1 MTPERRAA
9 AAEMACRT
17 EPLSRFSTPDGYRYL
32 VAKGYLI
39 ELLEENT
46 QLRTRGVELA
56 SFAKQLM
63 SLRAAEEQPGG

>member
-17 EPLSRFSTPDGYRYL
+17 EPTSTFRTPDGYRYL

-39 ELLEENT
+39 DLLEENR

-56 SFAKQLM
+56 TFAKQLM
-63 SLRAAEEQPGG
+63 TLQEAKEQPGG